1 MLEHEVLVGELG
13 ARAVD
18 AVAAGAVA
26 LGEVAALA
34 HEVGDDAV
42 EGAAL
47 VAEALLAGAE
57 GAEVLRRHWHH
68 VGAQLDHDAAD
79 VTLAF
84 DRVEIG

>member
-1 MLEHEVLVGELG
+1 MEK
-13 ARAVD
+13 AV
-18 AVAAGAVA
+18 
-26 LGEVAALA
+26 
-34 HEVGDDAV
+34 
-42 EGAAL
+42 
-47 VAEALLAGAE
+47 ALLAGAE